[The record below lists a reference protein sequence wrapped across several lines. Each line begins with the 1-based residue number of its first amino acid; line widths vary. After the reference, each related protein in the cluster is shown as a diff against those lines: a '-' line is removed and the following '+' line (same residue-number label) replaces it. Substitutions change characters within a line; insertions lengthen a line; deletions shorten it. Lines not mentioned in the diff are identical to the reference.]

1 MARLLNILVIV
12 VVLYA
17 ILVGFFPAARSVA
30 SHLDL
35 ARRLGFYGV
44 LTLGAGSLIIV
55 GGIAAIIA
63 AELPELRRYMTIR
76 SM

>member
-1 MARLLNILVIV
+1 MSVFN
-12 VVLYA
+12 VLA
-17 ILVGFFPAARSVA
+17 I
-30 SHLDL
+30 
-35 ARRLGFYGV
+35 
-44 LTLGAGSLIIV
+44 IIV

>member
-1 MARLLNILVIV
+1 MSAFKLLAIIV
-12 VVLYA
+12 
-17 ILVGFFPAARSVA
+17 
-30 SHLDL
+30 
-35 ARRLGFYGV
+35 
-44 LTLGAGSLIIV
+44 V

>member
-1 MARLLNILVIV
+1 MSVFKLL
-12 VVLYA
+12 A
-17 ILVGFFPAARSVA
+17 I
-30 SHLDL
+30 
-35 ARRLGFYGV
+35 
-44 LTLGAGSLIIV
+44 IIV

>member
-1 MARLLNILVIV
+1 MSAFKLL
-12 VVLYA
+12 A
-17 ILVGFFPAARSVA
+17 I
-30 SHLDL
+30 
-35 ARRLGFYGV
+35 
-44 LTLGAGSLIIV
+44 IIG